1 MSNGSFSL
9 HEDFIKVLENWSI
22 YSAIVIA
29 FFIGFWKTV
38 KKFKKDKNLKFNQVH
53 SEIHEL
59 LTELR
64 LTTDCA
70 RTQVLQFHNGDYFM
84 DGISMRKFS
93 ITHESLERGV
103 DSCVSR
109 MNSVLCSLYVPLLNL
124 VLEDKSKMY
133 YTSDLKES
141 YFKQF
146 FESRNV
152 EAFSV
157 LPLKVKNN
165 LTGFLMIQWCNSKK
179 VDDAEPVYVEHQ
191 MIKMRNLIQV
201 QLSQQPK

>member
-1 MSNGSFSL
+1 
-9 HEDFIKVLENWSI
+9 
-22 YSAIVIA
+22 
-29 FFIGFWKTV
+29 
-38 KKFKKDKNLKFNQVH
+38 
-53 SEIHEL
+53 
-59 LTELR
+59 
-64 LTTDCA
+64 
-70 RTQVLQFHNGDYFM
+70 
-84 DGISMRKFS
+84 
-93 ITHESLERGV
+93 
-103 DSCVSR
+103 

-124 VLEDKSKMY
+124 VLEDKPKMY

-179 VDDAEPVYVEHQ
+179 VDDAEPIYVEHQ